1 MIRCLIVD
9 DEPIARQ
16 ILEQFALQTTGIT
29 VLASCRNAM
38 EAFARLEQYEVDL
51 LFLDIEMPL
60 VNGLDFLKTLTR
72 PPRVILTTAYP
83 QYAVE
88 AFALN
93 AVDYLL
99 KPFSLE
105 RFQQAV
111 AKVRLEDVTE
121 EEDAHLLIRERG
133 ALIKVPYTDI
143 LYLKASKDY
152 VKIITAQKTHLFTI
166 TMKALEEL
174 LPAAEFVRIHKS
186 FIVNT
191 RHIRMVKT
199 AEVIM
204 PGNEILPLS
213 PNYKEK
219 LKEVYSK

>member
-16 ILEQFALQTTGIT
+16 IVEQFALQTNGIT

-38 EAFARLEQYEVDL
+38 EAFAKLEQHEVDL
-51 LFLDIEMPL
+51 IFLDIEMPL
-60 VNGLDFLKTLTR
+60 VNGLDFLKTLAK
-72 PPRVILTTAYP
+72 PPQVILTTAYP

-111 AKVRLEDVTE
+111 AKVKVNNTTAKE
-121 EEDAHLLIRERG
+121 EAHLLIRERG
-133 ALIKVPYTDI
+133 AFIKIRHADI

-152 VKIITAQKTHLFTI
+152 VKIITAHKTHLFTI

-199 AEVIM
+199 AEIVM
-204 PGNEILPLS
+204 PDNEVLPLS
-213 PNYKEK
+213 PNYKER
-219 LKEVYSK
+219 LKEVYSR